1 MTRNGIQADEF
12 YSPGWVAEALASA
25 LPDSL
30 SGSVLDPAVGGG
42 ALLAAVEARFGERV
56 TLLGIDVSTDAVRR
70 VRQAHP
76 AWKVSNADLLKT
88 PSRTASTAWRA
99 AHHGDLAAV
108 VMNPPFS
115 YRGNGGEFAEY
126 GAFYGR
132 VAPSIRFLIEVMR
145 SLNPRHGFYAIL
157 PDGALDAERHEPF
170 WEELTREY
178 DVDRVS
184 RLGNSSF
191 QGARVSTSVVR
202 IRRSA
207 AARTTPMQP
216 VESSP
221 QTTAVRT
228 PLSCR
233 CVELVRGRVPMHALP
248 ALTEIGP
255 RSPVM
260 HTTDLGLTTV
270 LRTAPDRLAD
280 TAPLLLIG
288 RVGKWRTARLIDV
301 GRVVLSDCLFGIR
314 PRDKARVGELV
325 DSLNGLEPELRSR
338 MRGTGAP
345 YLTLKDVSRVLQ
357 THDWHVHVVKASQD
371 TGDCCCT
378 APQACAKELPL
389 TAVDD
394 APVLTRASTATPP
407 PERLHAGG

>member
-12 YSPGWVAEALASA
+12 YSPRWVAEALASA

-30 SGSVLDPAVGGG
+30 MGSVLDPAAGAG
-42 ALLAAVEARFGERV
+42 ALLTAVETRFGERV
-56 TLLGIDVSTDAVRR
+56 TLLGIDVSAEAVRR
-70 VRQAHP
+70 VRRAHP
-76 AWKVSNADLLKT
+76 AWTISNADLLKT

-170 WEELTREY
+170 WDELSREH
-178 DVDRVS
+178 DVDRVA
-184 RLGNSSF
+184 RLGSSSF

-202 IRRSA
+202 ILRAPDARTTSIRPVQSGMRTT
-207 AARTTPMQP
+207 AARTTQ
-216 VESSP
+216 
-221 QTTAVRT
+221 
-228 PLSCR
+228 SCR
-233 CVELVRGRVPMHALP
+233 CVELVRGRVPIHSLP
-248 ALTEIGP
+248 NLTEPGP

-260 HTTDLGLTTV
+260 HTTDLGLTTT

-288 RVGKWRTARLIDV
+288 RVGKWRTARLVDV
-301 GRVVLSDCLFGIR
+301 GRVVLSDCLFGMR
-314 PRDKARVGELV
+314 PRDKAQIGELV
-325 DSLNGLEPELRSR
+325 DSVNGLEPELRRR
-338 MRGTGAP
+338 MRGTGAH
-345 YLTLKDVSRVLQ
+345 YLTLKDVSQILR
-357 THDWHVHVVKASQD
+357 TDDWHVHVVKASQE
-371 TGDCCCT
+371 TGACCCNSS
-378 APQACAKELPL
+378 QACLDEFPL
-389 TAVDD
+389 TALGDES
-394 APVLTRASTATPP
+394 AATPTFTVSSFS
-407 PERLHAGG
+407 ERLRADG

>member
-1 MTRNGIQADEF
+1 MIRNRIQADEF
-12 YSPGWVAEALASA
+12 YSPGWVAEALAST

-30 SGSVLDPAVGGG
+30 SGSVLDPAAGGG
-42 ALLAAVEARFGERV
+42 ALLAAVESRFGERV
-56 TLLGIDVSTDAVRR
+56 TLLGIDVSADAVRR

-88 PSRTASTAWRA
+88 PSRTASMAWRA

-115 YRGNGGEFAEY
+115 YRGNGGELAEY

-145 SLNPRHGFYAIL
+145 SLNPQHGFYAIL

-178 DVDRVS
+178 DVDRVA

-202 IRRSA
+202 IRRSV
-207 AARTTPMQP
+207 AARTTSMQP

-221 QTTAVRT
+221 QSTAVRT
-228 PLSCR
+228 PSSCR
-233 CVELVRGRVPMHALP
+233 CVELVRGRVPMHSLP
-248 ALTEIGP
+248 TLTEDGP

-270 LRTAPDRLAD
+270 LRTGPDRLAD

-301 GRVVLSDCLFGIR
+301 GRVVLSDCLFGLR

-325 DSLNGLEPELRSR
+325 DSLNSLEPELRSR

-357 THDWHVHVVKASQD
+357 THDWHVHVVKASQE
-371 TGDCCCT
+371 TGVCCC
-378 APQACAKELPL
+378 ASPQACSNEFPL
-389 TAVDD
+389 AAVDD
-394 APVLTRASTATPP
+394 APIEARPSPATP